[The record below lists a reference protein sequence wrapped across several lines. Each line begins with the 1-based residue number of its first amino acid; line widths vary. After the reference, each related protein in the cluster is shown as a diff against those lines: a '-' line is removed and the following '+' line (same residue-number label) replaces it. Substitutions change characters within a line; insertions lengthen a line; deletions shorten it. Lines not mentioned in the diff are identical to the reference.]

1 MQLDVNDDASV
12 KSAVGVVMKE
22 RGRIDVMVNNAGYGL
37 IGAVEDLSMD
47 ELKAQFE
54 TNFFGLMRMTQAVLP
69 AMRRQKSGTV
79 INVGSIAG
87 RVAFPTLSAYSATK
101 FAVAGLSEGMSWELA
116 PFGIKMVVI
125 EPGMI
130 KTNFMNGI
138 IMAKKA
144 LDPTSPYAP
153 MMQSMN
159 ATVGP
164 LLENAAPAQLVADA
178 VLHAATSEDPEP
190 RYLVGRDAAGL
201 AQARAGMPDREFRAM
216 LKKSYGI

>member
-1 MQLDVNDDASV
+1 
-12 KSAVGVVMKE
+12 MKE
-22 RGRIDVMVNNAGYGL
+22 KGRIDVLVNNAGYGL

-47 ELKAQFE
+47 ELKAQFD
-54 TNFFGLMRMTQAVLP
+54 TNFFGLVRMTQAVLP
-69 AMRRQKSGTV
+69 AMRKQKSGSI

-87 RVAFPTLSAYSATK
+87 RVAFPASPAYSATK
-101 FAVAGLSEGMSWELA
+101 FAVEGLSEGMSLELA

-144 LDPTSPYAP
+144 LDPVSPYAP
-153 MMQSMN
+153 MIQSMN

-178 VLHAATSEDPEP
+178 VLKAATSADPEP
-190 RYLVGRDAAGL
+190 RYLVGKDAAGL
-201 AQARAGMPDREFRAM
+201 AQARAGMRDREFHAM
-216 LKKSYGI
+216 LKKSYGL